1 MQYDNSM
8 PIYIQVAEDIR
19 NKIISGEICLGDK
32 LPSGRDLAIQY
43 KINPNTAVRVY
54 QVLEQEGLCHTKRGL
69 GTFINDDLQMI
80 EEIKKQQAFS
90 YITSFLANMHSLG
103 FSDHEILAMLKEQED
118 SQC

>member
-8 PIYIQVAEDIR
+8 PIYMQVAEDIR

-54 QVLEQEGLCHTKRGL
+54 QVLEQEGLCHTTRCL
-69 GTFINDDLQMI
+69 
-80 EEIKKQQAFS
+80 
-90 YITSFLANMHSLG
+90 
-103 FSDHEILAMLKEQED
+103 
-118 SQC
+118 